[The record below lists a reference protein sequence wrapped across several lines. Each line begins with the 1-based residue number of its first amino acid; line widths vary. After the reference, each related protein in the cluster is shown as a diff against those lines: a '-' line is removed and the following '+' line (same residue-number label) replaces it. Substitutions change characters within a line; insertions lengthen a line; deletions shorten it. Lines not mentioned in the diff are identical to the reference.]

1 MRVRCSAVPARDD
14 HYPCFTSYGTAD
26 TIILYDGGP
35 TAGGRRYPGARET
48 VEHWASRAGC
58 DMDAEMLSSVDLV
71 ADLPGAEA
79 TRLRYRACAGDIHVE
94 LWSVE
99 EGGHTLVFDPGDFGR
114 RLVAWLL
121 SPSPA

>member
-1 MRVRCSAVPARDD
+1 
-14 HYPCFTSYGTAD
+14 
-26 TIILYDGGP
+26 
-35 TAGGRRYPGARET
+35 
-48 VEHWASRAGC
+48 
-58 DMDAEMLSSVDLV
+58 MDAEMLSSVDLV